1 VTPPLPLVGAHVS
14 AAGGVARAEQRAREI
29 GAAVA
34 QIFSGSP
41 RGWQA
46 GRPTVADC
54 DAARAA
60 DAVPLVLHASYLV
73 NLASSDAE
81 LARRS
86 ATRLAADLAAGR
98 DLRAAGVVL
107 HPGSHRGA
115 GLEAVLGRLVDR
127 LRQAVDGVEGA
138 VPLLLENTAGAG
150 GTIGRSLEEWARLRE
165 AIDRPGGV
173 GVCLDTQHLWASG
186 LTWSDEETT
195 DRLVRAIVAAVG
207 RPAVVHLNDSAVEA
221 KSARDRHANLGSG
234 TIGAERLG
242 LMVGHPALAEA
253 LVVLEVPGDGH
264 GPRAEDVAVAREVVA
279 KGRARWEAT
288 GGL

>member
-1 VTPPLPLVGAHVS
+1 MTQPLPLVGAHVS
-14 AAGGVARAEQRAREI
+14 AAGGVAQAEQRAREM

-46 GRPTVADC
+46 GRPTTADC
-54 DAARAA
+54 EAARAA
-60 DAVPLVLHASYLV
+60 DAVPLVLHASYLI

-86 ATRLAADLAAGR
+86 TTRLAADLAAGAQ
-98 DLRAAGVVL
+98 LAALGVVL

-115 GLEAVLGRLVDR
+115 GLEAVLSPLVDR
-127 LRQAVDGVEGA
+127 LRAALDTVEGK

-150 GTIGRSLEEWARLRE
+150 GTIARSLEEWARLRD

-195 DRLVRAIVAAVG
+195 DRLVRAIVATVG
-207 RPAVVHLNDSAVEA
+207 PPAVVHLNDSAVA
-221 KSARDRHANLGSG
+221 AASARDRHANLDSG
-234 TIGAERLG
+234 TIGAELLG
-242 LMVGHPALAEA
+242 LLVGHPALAEA

-264 GPRAEDVAVAREVVA
+264 GPRSDDVTAARAAVVR
-279 KGRARWEAT
+279 GRARWEAV
-288 GGL
+288 GGF